1 MMVGERR
8 FGLRRG
14 IRDERGFTLVELLV
28 VIMIIGVLA
37 EIAIP
42 SFLGQSAKSDDA
54 AAKSAVQTA
63 QIATEA
69 YRLDHGN
76 YCGVTPSKLIAI
88 EPALSQANA
97 LSVNVSSCDGGD
109 TSEYSVSVTSRSS
122 LATVYSV
129 RVQNG
134 ESARTCSTPGQASC
148 PAGGTW

>member
-1 MMVGERR
+1 
-8 FGLRRG
+8 LRRG
-14 IRDERGFTLVELLV
+14 VTDERGFTLIELLV

-54 AAKSAVQTA
+54 AAKGAVQTA
-63 QIATEA
+63 QIATET

-76 YCGVTPSKLIAI
+76 YCGVTPSQLIRI

-97 LSVNVSSCDGGD
+97 LSVAVTSCAGGD

-122 LATVYSV
+122 IGTVYSV

-134 ESARTCSTPGQASC
+134 GSTRTCTTPGRAGC
-148 PAGGTW
+148 PGSGVW